1 MQSSLG
7 GRDIGQMQEVGGGLH
22 FTCLAGPLL
31 KKKKKKEEG
40 AQLSFFAHALG
51 PRSSLAPFQTVAAS
65 QAPTLKGLRCFA

>member
-1 MQSSLG
+1 MG
-7 GRDIGQMQEVGGGLH
+7 GRAAFYLFGRPSFEG
-22 FTCLAGPLL
+22 
-31 KKKKKKEEG
+31 KKKKKRRG